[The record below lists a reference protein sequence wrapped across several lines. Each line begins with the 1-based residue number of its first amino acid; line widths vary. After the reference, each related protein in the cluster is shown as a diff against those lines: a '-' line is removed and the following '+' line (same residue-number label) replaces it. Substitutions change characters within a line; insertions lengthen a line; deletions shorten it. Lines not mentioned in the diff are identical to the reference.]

1 MAKTKKNLQKKR
13 RLQKKTRGFGKGK
26 GATASHRRSAQLRR
40 HIRDRDRVA
49 YEPTNYI
56 VKLDDDNSEFEHIF
70 ERDPSGPKS
79 LIHYELYDA
88 IRVFRQLDSR
98 NNIPTLNIW
107 DYEVKYENDEPYVF
121 VPKK

>member
-1 MAKTKKNLQKKR
+1 MTKTKKNLQKKR

-26 GATASHRRSAQLRR
+26 GATASHRRSAEFRR
-40 HIRDRDRVA
+40 RNRDRVV
-49 YEPTNYI
+49 YEPTSYI

-88 IRVFRQLDSR
+88 IRVFRHLDSR

>member
-26 GATASHRRSAQLRR
+26 SVRRSIEAFRR
-40 HIRDRDRVA
+40 HNRDRVA

-70 ERDPSGPKS
+70 KRDPSGPKS

-121 VPKK
+121 VPKSR